1 MNTGY
6 LSVIIA
12 TLMWGSSTLFV
23 RWAGTDGVATVFF
36 MASFATLA
44 ILIYIIAS
52 KRYKDFK
59 VNRYSLYLLAMAM
72 ASVLNNVFYYM
83 AINRTTIANAAIT
96 HYFMPIIVVLIA
108 PVFLNEMFRKKNIL
122 AAVIAFA
129 GLAVIVSGTGLSL
142 GSSGMIGNLFGLAS
156 AVFFAISMILNKMAL
171 KHFGTEFVTFWLMA
185 ISALILLP
193 LVLHNFPALTIKQ
206 VGAMLYLGIIS
217 QAIGVMLYIRGLKM
231 IDASVVSIITYL
243 EVVFAAIFSILI
255 LKEPLSAATIT
266 GGVLVL
272 AGISV
277 TSIEWGHLFRSS
289 S

>member
-36 MASFATLA
+36 MATFATLA

-52 KRYKDFK
+52 KKHKEFK
-59 VNRYSLYLLAMAM
+59 INKYSLYLVAMAI

-83 AINRTTIANAAIT
+83 AINKTTIANAAIT

-108 PVFLNEMFRKKNIL
+108 PVFLNEMFRKKNII
-122 AAVIAFA
+122 AAIIAFI

-142 GSSGMIGNLFGLAS
+142 SSGMIGNLCGLAS
-156 AVFFAISMILNKMAL
+156 AVFFAISMILNKIAL

-185 ISALILLP
+185 FSALILMP
-193 LVLHNFPALTIKQ
+193 FVIHNFPALTIKQ
-206 VGAMLYLGIIS
+206 LGAMLYLGIIS
-217 QAIGVMLYIRGLKM
+217 QAIGVMLYVRGLKT
-231 IDASVVSIITYL
+231 IDASVVSILTYL
-243 EVVFAAIFSILI
+243 EVVFATIFSILI
-255 LKEPLSAATIT
+255 LKEALSVATII
-266 GGVLVL
+266 GGILVL
-272 AGISV
+272 AGIFVAS
-277 TSIEWGHLFRSS
+277 TKRNHLFKRSS
-289 S
+289 